1 MCVCRD
7 EGPLMCTWSTYCDE
21 EEQLEED
28 DEQVRL
34 PSVSDHVIIT

>member
-1 MCVCRD
+1 MAAMCVCRD
-7 EGPLMCTWSTYCDE
+7 EGPLMWSTYC
-21 EEQLEED
+21 EEQIEED